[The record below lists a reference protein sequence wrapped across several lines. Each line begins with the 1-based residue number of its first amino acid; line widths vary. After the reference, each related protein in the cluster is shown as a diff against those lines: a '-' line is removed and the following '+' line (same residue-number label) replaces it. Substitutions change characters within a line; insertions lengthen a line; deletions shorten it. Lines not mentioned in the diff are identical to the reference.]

1 MLVMYLQ
8 YGVDNSA
15 LMSLLSH
22 TDTKKLIGF
31 T

>member
-22 TDTKKLIGF
+22 TDTKN
-31 T
+31 